1 MAGQPAENGEFA
13 LVARVE
19 SAERSAG
26 GARRHEIWGH
36 RRVQPGAGCHLD

>member
-1 MAGQPAENGEFA
+1 MAGQLAENGEFA

-26 GARRHEIWGH
+26 GARRHAIWGH
-36 RRVQPGAGCHLD
+36 CRVQPGAGRQFD